1 MRIARL
7 DLLRFGKFTDQSVSL
22 PLNTRDFHLI
32 VGPNEAGKST
42 LRSAVLDLLFG
53 IETRSP
59 YNFQHPHNEMR
70 LGALVEHDGK
80 SLDFVRIKARTK
92 TLRDPSGV
100 PLPDNALSGLMGTM
114 ERGFFDQMFGLDHE
128 LLVSGGREILNA
140 SNDIGQ
146 ILFQSAAGI
155 GSLGTVRDALE
166 READSL
172 WAKRHSSSREYHAAS
187 DELEKAEAALKLA
200 TVRTKEWVTARNLVD
215 QHEEALKEA
224 REHYRFLEQNRA
236 RLDRIRR
243 VAPLITAL
251 LEHEQKLAQLGQI
264 VDLPSDAGA
273 QLIQAEQA
281 IATANQQKKFH
292 SERVEKLEGRIGDIN
307 VDEMLILRSAEIQA
321 LSEQHQL
328 LRNHPGD
335 IVKRQEELNG
345 RWKTV
350 QDLAHQLGWAI
361 ENEESVTQRIPSHLV
376 RSGINALIRKHD
388 VVTQALETAV
398 KEQTSRQSDCDVT
411 EEQLKTLPTIEV
423 PMTLHA
429 ALTTAR
435 ALGDT
440 IAQEKRLASQ
450 VTRAQRELDGA
461 KLALG
466 NWDKDIEVLRTLQL
480 PSQEEVGSLQQH
492 QTNLEAEAK
501 KFTDRIAEVQS
512 NLSDLALEITQYQDK
527 HHPVTLVELLQVR
540 GQRDELWHQIKTGAV
555 APIAVGPAYEARV
568 VDADGLSDKRH
579 DKAHEVSELQAKLD
593 QKERMEQQLRDLE
606 TRQDE
611 NSKLQSEFDV
621 AWEARVSSLGLS
633 GMPLLQLNAW
643 RSARE
648 RVIVAAEA
656 VAEAHQAQTE
666 LREDVSRAST
676 ALVNELRDL
685 IEGADSLP
693 LAMLIS
699 HATELVE
706 VVGRAEEQRKA
717 LVAQRSRAQRALADS
732 EKTVSKAKDDV
743 SAWETDWRTKLGQSY
758 LPVEADPGTV
768 QGALTLFDQID
779 DGLRQIRELRTN
791 RIGSMQRDL
800 DSFHN
805 KARKLAADVAP
816 ELLDRPTEDVAGV
829 LTQRLSVATEAAK
842 ERKRLQAELDEA
854 LGQLSAAESAINT
867 AKAALDPLL
876 HLAAVADNDELRQAI
891 QRSDQARALLAD
903 IRAAQQSLQEA
914 SDGLSRAELEAEFMA
929 ADLAQVPG
937 EQADTKSKLEQVI
950 EQQNQVAAELNSARL
965 ALDRIAGQDI
975 AARAES
981 QRQEALAR
989 MANAAERYIKVYSA
1003 ARLLRWAIEQYRES
1017 KQGPMLSRAGEIFF
1031 GLTLG
1036 AFSRLSVDYD
1046 SEPLALYGLRSSGE
1060 HVPIEGMSDGTR
1072 DQLFLAL
1079 RLAAVELHLEQAPA
1093 MPFIADDLVINFDD
1107 ARAKAGLQ
1115 ALARLS
1121 EMTQVIFLSHHE
1133 HLVPVAQ
1140 SVFGSGLSVT
1150 RLM

>member
-22 PLNTRDFHLI
+22 PRNTRDFHLI

-42 LRSAVLDLLFG
+42 LRNAVLDLLFG

-92 TLRDPSGV
+92 TLRDTSGTI
-100 PLPDNALSGLMGTM
+100 LPDNALSGLMGAM

-155 GSLGTVRDALE
+155 GSLGAVREALE

-172 WAKRHSSSREYHAAS
+172 WAKRHSSNREYHAAS
-187 DELEKAEAALKLA
+187 DELDKAEMALKQA
-200 TVRTKEWVTARNLVD
+200 TVRTKEWVTARSLVD
-215 QHEEALKEA
+215 QHEEALKSA
-224 REHYRFLEQNRA
+224 RERYRLLEQKRA
-236 RLDRIRR
+236 LLDRIRR
-243 VAPLITAL
+243 VAPLMTAL
-251 LEHEQKLAQLGQI
+251 LEHEHRLAQLGQI
-264 VDLPSDAGA
+264 VDLPADAGA
-273 QLIQAEQA
+273 QLTQAERA
-281 IATANQQKKFH
+281 IATSNQESKFH
-292 SERVEKLEGRIGDIN
+292 REQVEKLQGRIEDIN
-307 VDEMLILRSAEIQA
+307 VDEVLISRSADIQA

-345 RWKTV
+345 HWKTV
-350 QDLAHQLGWAI
+350 QDLAHQLGWVI
-361 ENEESVTQRIPSHLV
+361 ENEDSVTQRIPSHLV

-388 VVTQALETAV
+388 VVTQVLETAV
-398 KEQTSRQSDCDVT
+398 KDQAGRKSDCDVI
-411 EEQLKTLPTIEV
+411 EEQLKTLPTVEV

-440 IAQEKRLASQ
+440 VTQEKRLASQ
-450 VTRAQRELDGA
+450 VTRAQRDLEGA
-461 KLALG
+461 KQTLG
-466 NWDKDIEVLRTLQL
+466 NWGKEIEDLRTLQL
-480 PSQEEVGSLQQH
+480 PSQEEISSLQQR

-501 KFTDRIAEVQS
+501 KFADRIAEVQS
-512 NLSDLALEITQYQDK
+512 SLGDLALEITQYQDK
-527 HHPVTLVELLQVR
+527 HHPVTLAELQQVR
-540 GQRDELWHQIKTGAV
+540 VQRDELWHQIKAGAV
-555 APIAVGPAYEARV
+555 APVAAASIYEARV
-568 VDADGLSDKRH
+568 TDADGLSDKRH
-579 DKAHEVSELQAKLD
+579 DKAHEVSELQAQLD
-593 QKERMEQQLRDLE
+593 QKERMEQQLRDLKG
-606 TRQDE
+606 RQAE
-611 NSKLQSEFDV
+611 NSKSLSEFDV
-621 AWEARVSSLGLS
+621 AWEARVTSLGLA
-633 GMPLLQLNAW
+633 GMPLLHVNAW
-643 RSARE
+643 RSTRE
-648 RVIVAAEA
+648 HVMVATEALAEA
-656 VAEAHQAQTE
+656 NQTQSE
-666 LREDVSRAST
+666 LREDVSRAHT
-676 ALVNELRDL
+676 ALVHELRSL
-685 IEGADSLP
+685 IDGADSLP
-693 LAMLIS
+693 LTVLIS

-706 VVGRAEEQRKA
+706 AVGRTEEQRKA
-717 LVAQRSRAQRALADS
+717 LIDQRSRAQRALADS
-732 EKTVSKAKDDV
+732 EKAVSKAKDDISV
-743 SAWETDWRTKLGQSY
+743 WESDWHTKLGQSH
-758 LPVEADPGTV
+758 LPVQADPGTV
-768 QGALTLFDQID
+768 QGALTLFDQTD
-779 DGLRQIRELRTN
+779 DSLRQIRDLRTN
-791 RIGSMQRDL
+791 RIDSMQRDL
-800 DSFHN
+800 DDFEDR
-805 KARKLAADVAP
+805 ARELAAEVAP
-816 ELLDRPTEDVAGV
+816 ELLDHPAEDVTRA
-829 LTQRLSVATEAAK
+829 LTQQLTVATEAAK
-842 ERKRLQAELDEA
+842 ERKLLQTALDEA
-854 LGQLSAAESAINT
+854 LAQLSAAESSINT
-867 AKAALDPLL
+867 AKATLEPLL
-876 HLAAVADNDELRQAI
+876 HLAAVAGNDELRQVI
-891 QRSDQARALLAD
+891 QHSDQARTLLVD

-914 SDGLSRAELEAEFMA
+914 SDGLSRDELEAEFLA

-937 EQADTKSKLEQVI
+937 EQADTKSKLEQVV
-950 EQQNQVAAELNSARL
+950 EQQNLLAAELNSARL
-965 ALDRIAGQDI
+965 ALDMIAGQDI

-1003 ARLLRWAIEQYRES
+1003 ARLLRWAIERYRES
-1017 KQGPMLSRAGEIFF
+1017 KQGPMLSRAGEIFS

-1060 HVPIEGMSDGTR
+1060 HVPVEGMSDGTR

-1079 RLAAVELHLEQAPA
+1079 RLAAVELHLEQASA

-1107 ARAKAGLQ
+1107 ARAKAGLE
-1115 ALARLS
+1115 ALAKLS

-1133 HLVPVAQ
+1133 HLVPVAE

-1150 RLM
+1150 RLT